1 MIRLPPGSTRPDTLF
16 PYTALFRSRR
26 RAGAL
31 RRAHPPRH
39 RRQGAAR
46 PARARLAPGRH
57 LPRRPGHRAA
67 VVPVSGAGG
76 FLPRMAVSAA
86 TRLTADTPRGA
97 APALAA
103 AITAW
108 PAWLRAEKDRKSA
121 VEGRS
126 VAVRVDIGGARNI
139 KKKN

>member
-86 TRLTADTPRGA
+86 TRLTAATPRGA
-97 APALAA
+97 APDLAA

-108 PAWLRAEKDRKSA
+108 QAWLGEEKRASPPTGPASPRHPA
-121 VEGRS
+121 HFPAFPTPQPPR
-126 VAVRVDIGGARNI
+126 
-139 KKKN
+139 